1 MAAGNESQAM
11 AYKFKPR
18 KSVIKRFR
26 VTATGKLKH
35 ISSNRR
41 HLLSGRSAEEKR
53 QSARPAVMSEG
64 HARNFR
70 EAMGLSKLKPGRTRH
85 VKRIRQKADAAA

>member
-1 MAAGNESQAM
+1 M

-26 VTATGKLKH
+26 VTGNGKLKH
-35 ISSNRR
+35 TRTNRR
-41 HLLSGRSAEEKR
+41 HLLSGRSADVKR

-70 EAMGLSKLKPGRTRH
+70 EAMGIAKLKPGRARH
-85 VKRIRQKADAAA
+85 LKRIKQKAGAVA